1 MPIDFSAINEK
12 QEINFSALGKEV
24 DFSSLEKDEDSDVVE
39 SLPDTLQIAF
49 WQTDI
54 PLPPKV
60 SAAIVGAGHMMT
72 DIYRGVKQMAGI
84 DEISMKR
91 EQKAMDDLYDDER
104 VGGYAIGGAVVGA
117 LAEPIGLLIPAG
129 KAKALTSVGK
139 IGVKTALKAT
149 GKAVAKGAGVG
160 ATFGGL
166 GYVAEEKGQT
176 RLGNAA
182 LGGTIGGLFSG
193 AIRGV
198 GVRKYNKSV
207 GAAEKRTDAVELLW
221 AKKILEE
228 KPHSIIRDEI
238 VKELPNLKLK
248 ESAQLIGRRAKL
260 VSTKAEALDVVN
272 FFNNAAP
279 KANDLVVGA
288 DKVSGVMSTRISNI
302 NEMAGDRLR
311 KYDSNLSIKTH
322 KNLNEVNIWLSD
334 YNKISGK
341 VKNQIDLALMNG
353 DHKSA
358 KALMKIHGG
367 DKLVT
372 EFNKVEKVLKD
383 LGDELEGAGRITKLE
398 NYFPRFVQDKEGLF
412 KQIGRVEQ
420 SRIEKALDS
429 ARRSTEGRGYALSP
443 SEETQIINK
452 ALRGFPVEQYK
463 PRFSKQRGIE
473 QVKEDWLR
481 FYSSP
486 EEALHTYIRD
496 SVTDLEKV
504 RFFGR
509 DIRFKESEGAKLFD
523 IDASVGEFVRKEM
536 TLGKLSRNQQKE
548 LENLLSIRFGIGE
561 RAPAGL
567 MQDTKNIMYAGLLGN
582 PVSAAT
588 QLGDLGVSIYSNGF
602 LRTLRSLPKSLVGK
616 TKVNAVDLGIID
628 SMAEVFA
635 TTRASSKFMR
645 ASMKWGLFNNVD
657 RFGKNVYIDSVFSKY
672 KSLAKKPKG
681 VEKIREKYGHVFGDE
696 FDEFV
701 NELNNN
707 KITDKVKHFLYS
719 EVADVQP
726 ISLSEMPEMYLRLP
740 NGRVAYML
748 KTFMLKQMDVVRRD
762 SYNLIKSG
770 KKAEGLSNLMKYGI
784 VMGAGGATSKYIKDW
799 MMGRDVA
806 PDLPADI
813 GENFLKMFAYNEYLG
828 NKIKEGKVFEA
839 ATDIVIPPYEMF
851 DKIANSA
858 IEGDN
863 KWTQYM
869 PVWGRLWYNLY
880 GGGLEE
886 YQEKKDRRELKL
898 DEE

>member
-1 MPIDFSAINEK
+1 
-12 QEINFSALGKEV
+12 
-24 DFSSLEKDEDSDVVE
+24 
-39 SLPDTLQIAF
+39 
-49 WQTDI
+49 
-54 PLPPKV
+54 
-60 SAAIVGAGHMMT
+60 MMT
-72 DIYRGVKQMAGI
+72 DIYRGVKQIAGI
-84 DEISMKR
+84 DEESMKR
-91 EQKAMDDLYDDER
+91 DQRIIDKLYDDKR

-117 LAEPIGLLIPAG
+117 LVEPVGLLIPTG
-129 KAKALTSVGK
+129 KAKTLTSIGK
-139 IGVKTALKAT
+139 IGAKTAWKAS
-149 GKAVAKGAGVG
+149 GKAAAKGSLVG
-160 ATFGGL
+160 TTFGGL
-166 GYVAEEKGQT
+166 GYVNEEKGQT
-176 RLGNAA
+176 RAGNAA
-182 LGGTIGGLFSG
+182 IGGTIGGLFSG
-193 AIRGV
+193 TLRGL

-207 GAAEKRTDAVELLW
+207 ANAEKRTDAVELLW

-228 KPHSIIRDEI
+228 KPHRLIREEI
-238 VKELPNLKLK
+238 VKELPGLKLK

-272 FFNNAAP
+272 FYNNAMP
-279 KANDLVVGA
+279 KANELVIGA
-288 DKVSGVMSTRISNI
+288 DKVGGVVSTRISNL
-302 NEMAGDRLR
+302 NQMAGDRLR

-322 KNLNEVNIWLSD
+322 ENLNEVNIWLSD
-334 YNKISGK
+334 YNKIKGTT
-341 VKNQIDLALMNG
+341 KNQIDLALMNG
-353 DHKSA
+353 DHVVA
-358 KALMKIHGG
+358 KALMKEHGG
-367 DKLVT
+367 DKLVN
-372 EFNKVEKVLKD
+372 EFGKVEKVLKD
-383 LGDELEGAGRITKLE
+383 LGDELESAGRITKLE

-412 KQIGRVEQ
+412 QQIGRVEQ

-429 ARRSTEGRGYALSP
+429 ARKSIEGRGYGISP
-443 SEETQIINK
+443 AEETQVINK
-452 ALRGFPVEQYK
+452 ALRGFPVDQYK

-473 QVKEDWLR
+473 RIKEDWLR

-496 SVTDLEKV
+496 SVTDLEKI

-509 DIRFKESEGAKLFD
+509 DVRFRESEGSKLFD

-536 TLGKLSRNQQKE
+536 ALGKLSRNQQRE

-561 RAPAGL
+561 RSPAGL

-588 QLGDLGVSIYSNGF
+588 QLGDLGISIYTNGF
-602 LRTLRSLPKSLVGK
+602 LRTLKSLPKSLIGNA
-616 TKVNAVDLGIID
+616 KVNAVDLGIID

-635 TTRASSKFMR
+635 TTRASSKFLR
-645 ASMKWGLFNNVD
+645 ASMKFGLFNKVD
-657 RFGKNVYIDSVFSKY
+657 RFGKNVLIDSSFSKY
-672 KSLAKKPKG
+672 KGWASKPKG

-696 FDEFV
+696 FDDFV
-701 NELNNN
+701 TDLQNN
-707 KITDKVKHFLYS
+707 KITDRVKHFLYS

-740 NGRVAYML
+740 NGRVTYML
-748 KTFMLKQMDVVRRD
+748 KTFMLKQLDIIRRD

-770 KKAEGLSNLMKYGI
+770 KKAEGLGNLMKYGI

-799 MMGRDVA
+799 MMGRDVE

-828 NKIKEGKVFEA
+828 NKVKEGKVFEA
-839 ATDIVIPPYEMF
+839 ATDIVLPPYEMF

-886 YQEKKDRRELKL
+886 YQEKKERKLLKL